1 MTINVILALMI
12 IVSFLISIV
21 LHEVGHS
28 LMATWLGDP
37 TARAE
42 GRLSLSLRSHLDP
55 LGTMLCVILAFFP
68 VLIGFTGLAAGP
80 LGMGWGKPV
89 KPDPW
94 KLRGGPN
101 VGTLLVALGG
111 IFMNILVGV
120 LAAIVLRLL
129 PASFV
134 ALPGDGGNAFI
145 LRIPQFIL
153 TFASVNFCLAI
164 FNLFPLYP
172 LDGYQILYTLL
183 PNRQAVSFSRSAT
196 YGPFI
201 ILILIFLLPFLG
213 QFSGLSS
220 FPLFRI
226 SYYILLGALKLA
238 SLVSGVD
245 FGQVQLTYAF

>member
-1 MTINVILALMI
+1 MTINVILAFMI

-28 LMATWLGDP
+28 LVATWLGDP

-42 GRLSLSLRSHLDP
+42 GRLSLGLRSHLDP
-55 LGTMLCVILAFFP
+55 LGTMLCVIMAFFP
-68 VLIGFTGLAAGP
+68 VLIGFSGLVAAP
-80 LGMGWGKPV
+80 LGIGWGKPV

-101 VGTLLVALGG
+101 AGTLLVALGG
-111 IFMNILVGV
+111 IFMNIVIAV

-129 PASFV
+129 PSSF
-134 ALPGDGGNAFI
+134 GGNLLI
-145 LRIPQFIL
+145 IRIPQFIL

-164 FNLFPLYP
+164 FNLIPLYP

-183 PNRQAVSFSRSAT
+183 PNRQAVGFSRSAT

-213 QFSGLSS
+213 QISGTSS
-220 FPLFRI
+220 FPLFHI
-226 SYYILLGALKLA
+226 SYYILLGSLKLV
-238 SLVSGVD
+238 SLISSIDLSPLVGTSLLD
-245 FGQVQLTYAF
+245 IYLW

>member
-1 MTINVILALMI
+1 MTINVVLAFMI
-12 IVSFLISIV
+12 IVSFLISIA

-28 LMATWLGDP
+28 LVATWLGDP

-68 VLIGFTGLAAGP
+68 VLVGIGGLAAAP

-101 VGTLLVALGG
+101 AGTLLVALGG
-111 IFMNILVGV
+111 ILMNIVVAV

-129 PASFV
+129 PVFLYQNDFA
-134 ALPGDGGNAFI
+134 

-153 TFASVNFCLAI
+153 TFAGVNFCLAI
-164 FNLFPLYP
+164 FNLLPLYP

-220 FPLFRI
+220 FPLFRL
-226 SYYILLGALKLA
+226 SYYILLGALKLV
-238 SLVSGVD
+238 SLVSGIEFVALQ
-245 FGQVQLTYAF
+245 GLYAF